1 MNNIFTKLGRN
12 IYSSLFISSGL
23 ATTCLLSLRGEIY
36 QRLIGLICSIII
48 LIYFEYK
55 NNSIQKFKDK
65 TKKIKFLSLIFS
77 IVSIIYLTYFF
88 YLDFNVLVIIINAK
102 LGLDLSTLFIITIT
116 LVILIGIIAF
126 FFVFYLYTEFFCYL
140 ENFVL
145 DFLKRLDKSETI
157 HLVVCSI
164 YLIIFVILI
173 FSLTNLFHNPV
184 TVEGWRINDALFTTD
199 SSLLNKFET
208 FININGQEN
217 DIRQPLFGL
226 FTLPFGIF
234 SKLLSFVLFFIPNS
248 YYLILSIVQIV
259 VLEISIIMLVRLINP
274 KSKHKLILLF
284 FINSLFSYMLFSF
297 IIEQYI
303 FSLFWIILFIYLSLE
318 KNKMNVFS
326 YIGATGSMITS
337 GVLLLLNFSIRN
349 IWNSVRDILQLLVKL
364 LSVLIVFGQLPILL
378 NSVISIPYLM
388 RFAKGSIPFINR
400 FFQYT
405 NFLRTSFIYPSSQ
418 IVVTDQVV
426 FRYHLS
432 RVNNLSYIGLI
443 LILLYFISYFINRRN
458 KIVQISFLWFIF
470 SFIILCVIG
479 WGTSENGLILYQL
492 YFSWAF
498 IILFYHGVVKIIS
511 NDQTVLYIL
520 IGLFILLFILNT
532 RNIIEIIQ
540 FGMKYYPI

>member
-1 MNNIFTKLGRN
+1 MNNIFTRLGRN
-12 IYSSLFISSGL
+12 SYSALFISSGL

-36 QRLIGLICSIII
+36 QRLIGLICSVII

-55 NNSIQKFKDK
+55 NYSIQKFKDK
-65 TKKIKFLSLIFS
+65 KSRIIILSLIFS
-77 IVSIIYLTYFF
+77 IVSLIYLTYFF
-88 YLDFNVLVIIINAK
+88 YLDFNVLLIIINAK
-102 LGLDLSTLFIITIT
+102 LGLDISTLILITIT
-116 LVILIGIIAF
+116 SVILIGMVAF
-126 FFVFYLYTEFFCYL
+126 FFVFYLYTEFFNCL
-140 ENFVL
+140 ENFIN
-145 DFLKRLDKSETI
+145 DFLKRLDKPEVTYLI
-157 HLVVCSI
+157 VCSI

-173 FSLTNLFHNPV
+173 FSLTSLFHNPI
-184 TVEGWRINDALFTTD
+184 TVEGWGINDALFTTD
-199 SSLLNKFET
+199 SSLLNKFDT

-234 SKLLSFVLFFIPNS
+234 SKLLSYVLFFIPNS
-248 YYLILSIVQIV
+248 YYLILSIVQII
-259 VLEISIIMLVRLINP
+259 VLEISIILLVRLINP
-274 KSKHKLILLF
+274 KSIHKLILLF
-284 FINSLFSYMLFSF
+284 FINSLFSYMLFSL

-303 FSLFWIILFIYLSLE
+303 FSLFWIILLIYLSLE
-318 KNKMNVFS
+318 KNKINIFS

-337 GVLLLLNFSIRN
+337 GVLFLLNFNIRN
-349 IWNSVRDILQLLVKL
+349 IWNSVRDMLQLLIKL

-405 NFLRTSFIYPSSQ
+405 YFLRTSFIYPSSQ

-426 FRYHLS
+426 YRYHLS
-432 RVNNLSYIGLI
+432 NINNFSYIGLI

-458 KIVQISFLWFIF
+458 KIVQISFFWFLF
-470 SFIILCVIG
+470 SFIILCMIG

-498 IILFYHGVVKIIS
+498 IILFYQGIVKIIR
-511 NDQTVLYIL
+511 NDQLVLYIF
-520 IGLFILLFILNT
+520 IGLFILLFVLNM